1 MDFLIDSHAL
11 IWYLNGDAQLSVNA
25 HSTISNQNNRRWISP
40 ASIWEIAIKVNLG
53 KLNLNR
59 PLPDIQ
65 VSLSTDGFYGC
76 PSSLNMSFKP
86 AIYRPTTVI
95 PSTVCSLPRPLPRA
109 WPSLQKTQ
117 GFRFTA
123 SKLYGENF
131 NDNLSKMIL

>member
-65 VSLSTDGFYGC
+65 VSLSTDGFLWLPIEFKHAIQAGNLPPHHRDPFDRMLIAQALAEGMAIVTKDPGFPIYG
-76 PSSLNMSFKP
+76 
-86 AIYRPTTVI
+86 V
-95 PSTVCSLPRPLPRA
+95 
-109 WPSLQKTQ
+109 KT
-117 GFRFTA
+117 
-123 SKLYGENF
+123 LW
-131 NDNLSKMIL
+131 